1 MDISFNYIL
10 TLMDLVFKSI
20 FSLYLSPPVI
30 VMAKKISMK
39 YPKTAVKSDVKT
51 ATLNCC
57 LFVLF
62 DCGITIKT
70 APPMQVKDRQH

>member
-1 MDISFNYIL
+1 
-10 TLMDLVFKSI
+10 
-20 FSLYLSPPVI
+20 
-30 VMAKKISMK
+30 MK

-70 APPMQVKDRQH
+70 APPMQVKARQHEMEMELKKILRENETVLEEAPELWISDAVRDSVSYN